1 MKNFNNKLNR
11 IIKESI
17 EKVLNDSEGQN
28 VNDHEWVVNE
38 VNLFLYNTEELIR
51 GLEKL
56 SKTLRR
62 QYSKGVFDLDVLANS
77 YVIKNIARQ
86 AFKLAGIPSRMH
98 QPELKEVCQ
107 IAAERILS
115 WIEEDMERESS
126 KLDESIDRVLRKF
139 KRGKH

>member
-17 EKVLNDSEGQN
+17 ENVLNESEYQN

-86 AFKLAGIPSRMH
+86 AFKLACIPSRTH

-115 WIEEDMERESS
+115 WIEEDVERESS
-126 KLDESIDRVLRKF
+126 KLDESIDRVLRKL
-139 KRGKH
+139 KIGKH

>member
-17 EKVLNDSEGQN
+17 EKVLNESEDQN
-28 VNDHEWVVNE
+28 VNNPEWVVNE
-38 VNLFLYNTEELIR
+38 VNLFLYNTEELRR

-77 YVIKNIARQ
+77 YVI
-86 AFKLAGIPSRMH
+86 
-98 QPELKEVCQ
+98 
-107 IAAERILS
+107 
-115 WIEEDMERESS
+115 
-126 KLDESIDRVLRKF
+126 
-139 KRGKH
+139 

>member
-17 EKVLNDSEGQN
+17 ENVLNESEYQN
-28 VNDHEWVVNE
+28 VNDPELVVNE

-86 AFKLAGIPSRMH
+86 AFKLAGIPSRAH

-115 WIEEDMERESS
+115 WIEEDVERESS
-126 KLDESIDRVLRKF
+126 KLDESIDRVLRKL
-139 KRGKH
+139 KIGKH

>member
-1 MKNFNNKLNR
+1 MKYTEITDLRR
-11 IIKESI
+11 ISYT
-17 EKVLNDSEGQN
+17 
-28 VNDHEWVVNE
+28 VVNE

-86 AFKLAGIPSRMH
+86 AFKLAGIPSRAH
-98 QPELKEVCQ
+98 QPELNEVCQ

-115 WIEEDMERESS
+115 WMEEEEEEDVEQESS

>member
-17 EKVLNDSEGQN
+17 ENVLNDSEYQN

-86 AFKLAGIPSRMH
+86 AFKLAGIPSRTH

-115 WIEEDMERESS
+115 WIEEDVERESS
-126 KLDESIDRVLRKF
+126 KLDESIDRVLRKL
-139 KRGKH
+139 KIGKH